1 MRHSPL
7 DFHETKPLNKAV
19 IDGQAVDDHHIFPR
33 KFLSDSGQVG
43 AVDSVL
49 NHTLI
54 DKITNIRIGGNAP
67 SVYLTEMKNE
77 LQGALPGVLASHN
90 LPGEEDGPLWQ
101 DRFEDFLDW
110 RQNRLAE
117 QLALVTQAPS

>member
-7 DFHETKPLNKAV
+7 DFHETKPLNKAI
-19 IDGQAVDDHHIFPR
+19 IDGQAVDDHHIFPQ

-67 SVYLTEMKNE
+67 SVYLAAMKDE
-77 LQGALPGVLASHN
+77 LQGTLPAVLASHN
-90 LPGEEDGPLWQ
+90 LPGDEDGPLWQ

-110 RQNRLAE
+110 RQHRLAE
-117 QLALVTQAPS
+117 ELSVVTNPPS